1 MTIDPSSR
9 PSRLPH
15 AALVTYVIALV
26 VGTLYPMSGW
36 HSSGLPV
43 FGFLLDPWPRWWTWF
58 DIVFNIVVYL
68 PGDLL
73 LAINGLQAWT
83 ARRRGV
89 GAGRTR

>member
-58 DIVFNIVVYL
+58 DIVFNLSLIHISE
-68 PGDLL
+68 P
-73 LAINGLQAWT
+73 
-83 ARRRGV
+83 
-89 GAGRTR
+89 TRPY